1 VYPAAPLTSS
11 FQLRLVTQGGSVH
24 VPAELSYDPAD
35 PYAVTATFR
44 SDEDAVAWTFSRDL
58 LDEGLLA
65 PAGDGDVAVW
75 PCNDDDGE
83 VICIALSSPFGQAL
97 LEAQRHEVEAFI
109 VRSFTSVPRGTESD
123 LIDIDAAIDYLLS
136 R

>member
-1 VYPAAPLTSS
+1 VVPAALTSS
-11 FQLRLVTQGGSVH
+11 LQLRLVTQGGTVH

-44 SDEDAVAWTFSRDL
+44 SDDDAVAWTFSRDL

-65 PAGDGDVAVW
+65 PAGEGDVSVW
-75 PCNDDDGE
+75 PSSDDDGE
-83 VICIALSSPFGQAL
+83 AICIALSSPFGQAL

-109 VRSFTSVPRGTESD
+109 VRSFNSVPRGSETELLNLD
-123 LIDIDAAIDYLLS
+123 EVIDQLLAG
-136 R
+136 

>member
-1 VYPAAPLTSS
+1 VVPAALTSS
-11 FQLRLVTQGGSVH
+11 LQLRLVTQGGSVH

-44 SDEDAVAWTFSRDL
+44 SDDDAVAWTFSRDL

-65 PAGDGDVAVW
+65 PAGEGDVSVW
-75 PCNDDDGE
+75 PSSDDDGE
-83 VICIALSSPFGQAL
+83 AICIALSSPFGQAL

-109 VRSFTSVPRGTESD
+109 VRSFNSVPRGSETELLNLD
-123 LIDIDAAIDYLLS
+123 EVIDQLLAG
-136 R
+136 

>member
-1 VYPAAPLTSS
+1 VVPAPPLTSTL
-11 FQLRLVTQGGSVH
+11 QLRLVTQGGSVH
-24 VPAELSYDPAD
+24 VPAELSYNPAD

-44 SDEDAVAWTFSRDL
+44 SEDDAVAWTFSRDL
-58 LDEGLLA
+58 LDEGLIA
-65 PAGDGDVAVW
+65 PAGEGDVAVW
-75 PCNDDDGE
+75 PCSDDDGE

-109 VRSFTSVPRGTESD
+109 VRSFSSVPRGGES
-123 LIDIDAAIDYLLS
+123 LHLDIDGAIDQLLG

>member
-1 VYPAAPLTSS
+1 MVPAASYTSNL
-11 FQLRLVTQGGSVH
+11 QLRLVTQGGSVH

-44 SDEDAVAWTFSRDL
+44 ADGDAVAWTFSRDL

-65 PAGDGDVAVW
+65 PVGEGDVAIW
-75 PCNDDDGE
+75 PCSDDDGE
-83 VICIALSSPFGQAL
+83 AVCIALSSPFGQAL

-109 VRSFTSVPRGTESD
+109 VRSFNAVPRGTESE
-123 LIDIDAAIDYLLS
+123 LLDIDGAIDALLS